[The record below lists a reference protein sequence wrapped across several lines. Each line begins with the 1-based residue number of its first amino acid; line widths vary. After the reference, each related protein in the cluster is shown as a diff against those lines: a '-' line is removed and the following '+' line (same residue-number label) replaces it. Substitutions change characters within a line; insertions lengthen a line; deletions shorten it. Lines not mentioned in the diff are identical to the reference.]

1 MGTRSMIA
9 IQNPYSKDVRAVYCH
24 WDGYLEHNGAILQ
37 KHYSNSPK
45 VNNLIALGDLSSLG
59 TQIGEPHP
67 FSKFVSDT
75 EEFKALPKAEQ
86 ERIKAE
92 TEALYEHAKD
102 MGYCTFY
109 QRDRGEDAPFK
120 VFPTLAK
127 ATDYYESSWCE
138 YLYLFKYSK
147 ADDYQSG
154 EWHYKQN
161 GGRWKKLAPAIKKLK
176 AEECAG

>member
-9 IQNPYSKDVRAVYCH
+9 IQNPYNKTVRAVYCH

-37 KHYSNSPK
+37 KHYSASPK

-59 TQIGEPHP
+59 TQIGEAHP
-67 FSKFVSDT
+67 FSPHESAED
-75 EEFKALPKAEQ
+75 KAAY
-86 ERIKAE
+86 
-92 TEALYEHAKD
+92 EAAKEA
-102 MGYCTFY
+102 GYCTFY
-109 QRDRGEDAPFK
+109 TRDRGETAPFQ
-120 VFPTLAK
+120 VFNNLKDAEEHYTWS
-127 ATDYYESSWCE
+127 DYYYC
-138 YLYLFKYSK
+138 FKYSK

-161 GGRWKKLAPAIKKLK
+161 GGRWKKLAPAVKKLN

>member
-37 KHYSNSPK
+37 KHYAASSK

-59 TQIGEPHP
+59 TQIGEKHP
-67 FSKFVSDT
+67 FSPHSSKED
-75 EEFKALPKAEQ
+75 
-86 ERIKAE
+86 
-92 TEALYEHAKD
+92 EALYEHAKD
-102 MGYCTFY
+102 QGYCTFY
-109 QRDRGEDAPFK
+109 TRDRGEDAPFK
-120 VFPTLAK
+120 VFKSLAE
-127 ATDYYESSWCE
+127 AETYFENSWCE
-138 YLYLFKYSK
+138 YLYVFKYSK

-154 EWHYKQN
+154 EWHFKQVR
-161 GGRWKKLAPAIKKLK
+161 GGRWRKLAPAIKKLK